1 VTVRVQ
7 TAIGDLRPADLQD
20 LRRRGGGAAACAVV
34 RRPPA
39 QVRAQI
45 ARLRSVPR
53 PRSSLVATT
62 PSRVGAFID
71 GALLGLRWMVWA
83 GPGPLTG
90 RPTPAPVPAGAVAR
104 EVLAAQT
111 RPRRGPLPARIPLT
125 GRRSGDR
132 DRDFAR
138 GVQEALLW
146 VGYAT
151 ASPPNPFGL
160 LAGFPA
166 TSSRLPGPTPRRS
179 PTPPA
184 PAARASASPR
194 SSTP

>member
-1 VTVRVQ
+1 LVTVRKQ
-7 TAIGDLRPADLQD
+7 TAIVDLLRTDLQD
-20 LRRRGGGAAACAVV
+20 LQGRSGCAERGPVAWEVV
-34 RRPPA
+34 RRPLA

-45 ARLRSVPR
+45 ATLRSVPR
-53 PRSSLVATT
+53 PRGSMVAAT

-90 RPTPAPVPAGAVAR
+90 LPTARPVPARAVAR
-104 EVLAAQT
+104 ELHAAQT
-111 RPRRGPLPARIPLT
+111 SPRRAPARIPSP
-125 GRRSGDR
+125 GRRAGDR
-132 DRDFAR
+132 DRDFAL

-151 ASPPNPFGL
+151 ASPPDPFGP
-160 LAGFPA
+160 LAGYP
-166 TSSRLPGPTPRRS
+166 TSRPSSAR
-179 PTPPA
+179 PA
-184 PAARASASPR
+184 PAVQVSASPR